1 MDEVQTLLLAEEVV
15 IQERSRLAPT
25 HHTHINTV
33 INTVSAS
40 SRTLCDGAARPPD
53 ASFAHCLNRRV
64 KTLLDSPENP
74 GSGRR
79 VRGTERCSANGH
91 SRIGGSCG
99 LVRKEGRL
107 GGAIT
112 SQASVSIHLLSS
124 RSLTGEAPPR
134 SAGPR

>member
-64 KTLLDSPENP
+64 KTLLDSPENLAAA
-74 GSGRR
+74 GGYVGLSAV
-79 VRGTERCSANGH
+79 VRMGTAVSVGH
-91 SRIGGSCG
+91 
-99 LVRKEGRL
+99 
-107 GGAIT
+107 
-112 SQASVSIHLLSS
+112 
-124 RSLTGEAPPR
+124 
-134 SAGPR
+134 AGW